1 MRRPSLHVRCLSP
14 PAESHAKLVCAP
26 LAREV
31 ATNMPGWASL
41 RRVGTSPQTSLVGE
55 INDAVAQYFVTM
67 SLRNVCVVFYP
78 EQRTQY
84 RSQFVSREGVTAV
97 LHGFSEYDLGYQR
110 LTTVRPEQARDRQQL
125 ARCTTKQLAI
135 AVPMSS
141 NNLYHQAFHAVPAW
155 EALRAHASHNATLL
169 PLVFP
174 SAAFGR
180 GKPASP
186 RRWYVQPRARKVGR
200 VWLACPPN
208 DGGGLSNCRISPS
221 ATPRQPLGSP
231 SAARGLT
238 RDGVVTTTG
247 WRDPPGRVHI
257 QAWEFTVRALSN
269 ATSSALAASTRELL
283 GSPCTCFD
291 RVEAHA
297 PAFNPGASA
306 SATRLRAFRAATLRN
321 NLVANNLVAPQ
332 VRATLLFVSRVGSR
346 RVTVNEAALM
356 SRLRADTSSGVQRVV
371 LEDLPFAAKR

>member
-1 MRRPSLHVRCLSP
+1 
-14 PAESHAKLVCAP
+14 
-26 LAREV
+26 
-31 ATNMPGWASL
+31 MPGWASL
-41 RRVGTSPQTSLVGE
+41 RLVGTSPQTNLVGE
-55 INDAVAQYFVTM
+55 INDAFAQYFVTM

-110 LTTVRPEQARDRQQL
+110 LTTVRPEQVRDRQQL
-125 ARCTTKQLAI
+125 DRCTTKQLAI

-141 NNLYHQAFHAVPAW
+141 NNLYHQAFHAVPTW
-155 EALRAHASHNATLL
+155 EALHTHASQSAVLL

-186 RRWYVQPRARKVGR
+186 RRWYVQPRASEVGDAAG
-200 VWLACPPN
+200 V
-208 DGGGLSNCRISPS
+208 PS
-221 ATPRQPLGSP
+221 ARWRWLVRLPHYSLGSHSVAP
-231 SAARGLT
+231 LQPMASPDMASR
-238 RDGVVTTTG
+238 
-247 WRDPPGRVHI
+247 PPGRGAHPNRMHI

-269 ATSSALAASTRELL
+269 ASSGALAASTRELL

-297 PAFNPGASA
+297 SAFNPGASGA
-306 SATRLRAFRAATLRN
+306 AIRLRAFRAATLRN
-321 NLVANNLVAPQ
+321 NLVANNLAAYP
-332 VRATLLFVSRVGSR
+332 VRATLLFVSRAGSR
-346 RVTVNEAALM
+346 RVTVNEAALL
-356 SRLRADTSSGVQRVV
+356 SRLRAEASSGVQRVV
-371 LEDLPFAAKR
+371 LEQLPFASKR

>member
-1 MRRPSLHVRCLSP
+1 
-14 PAESHAKLVCAP
+14 
-26 LAREV
+26 
-31 ATNMPGWASL
+31 MPGWASL

-110 LTTVRPEQARDRQQL
+110 LTTIRPEQARDRQQL

-155 EALRAHASHNATLL
+155 EALRAHASQNATLL

-186 RRWYVQPRARKVGR
+186 RRWYVQLRASKVGR
-200 VWLACPPN
+200 VWLACPLN
-208 DGGGLSNCRISPS
+208 EGGGLSPAPASPTVAS
-221 ATPRQPLGSP
+221 APQQPL
-231 SAARGLT
+231 
-238 RDGVVTTTG
+238 D
-247 WRDPPGRVHI
+247 WRHPLSHVHI
-257 QAWEFTVRALSN
+257 QAWEFTVRAMSN

-297 PAFNPGASA
+297 SAFNPGASA
-306 SATRLRAFRAATLRN
+306 AATRLRAFRAATLRN
-321 NLVANNLVAPQ
+321 NLFANNLAAHQ

-356 SRLRADTSSGVQRVV
+356 SRLRADMSLGVQRVV

>member
-1 MRRPSLHVRCLSP
+1 MRAAHRPRSTVKPLP
-14 PAESHAKLVCAP
+14 PLPPSRRRRSKLV
-26 LAREV
+26 ARN
-31 ATNMPGWASL
+31 ARNMPGWASL

-155 EALRAHASHNATLL
+155 ETLRAHASENATLL

-186 RRWYVQPRARKVGR
+186 RRWYVQPRASKVGR
-200 VWLACPPN
+200 VWLARPLH
-208 DGGGLSNCRISPS
+208 DGGGLSPAPASPTVASAPRQRLGRPS
-221 ATPRQPLGSP
+221 AAPRQPVASP
-231 SAARGLT
+231 ETAPR
-238 RDGVVTTTG
+238 
-247 WRDPPGRVHI
+247 PPVGEI
-257 QAWEFTVRALSN
+257 L
-269 ATSSALAASTRELL
+269 LAASISRR
-283 GSPCTCFD
+283 GSSPCGPCQTLLRARSLHRPGNCSA
-291 RVEAHA
+291 RHAHA
-297 PAFNPGASA
+297 STVWRPTRQLSTLAPALRQHGCAPSA
-306 SATRLRAFRAATLRN
+306 QQPCGTISSRTTWRHIRC
-321 NLVANNLVAPQ
+321 AP
-332 VRATLLFVSRVGSR
+332 LYYL
-346 RVTVNEAALM
+346 
-356 SRLRADTSSGVQRVV
+356 
-371 LEDLPFAAKR
+371 

>member
-1 MRRPSLHVRCLSP
+1 
-14 PAESHAKLVCAP
+14 
-26 LAREV
+26 
-31 ATNMPGWASL
+31 
-41 RRVGTSPQTSLVGE
+41 
-55 INDAVAQYFVTM
+55 
-67 SLRNVCVVFYP
+67 
-78 EQRTQY
+78 
-84 RSQFVSREGVTAV
+84 
-97 LHGFSEYDLGYQR
+97 
-110 LTTVRPEQARDRQQL
+110 
-125 ARCTTKQLAI
+125 
-135 AVPMSS
+135 MSS

-186 RRWYVQPRARKVGR
+186 RRWYVQPRASKVGR
-200 VWLACPPN
+200 VWLACPPKTMAVA
-208 DGGGLSNCRISPS
+208 CPTVAS
-221 ATPRQPLGSP
+221 APRQPLGNP

>member
-1 MRRPSLHVRCLSP
+1 
-14 PAESHAKLVCAP
+14 
-26 LAREV
+26 
-31 ATNMPGWASL
+31 MPGWASL

-186 RRWYVQPRARKVGR
+186 RRWYVQPRASKVGR
-200 VWLACPPN
+200 VWLACPPKTMAVA
-208 DGGGLSNCRISPS
+208 CPTVAS
-221 ATPRQPLGSP
+221 APRQPLGNPWPHQRRRSHDHRLERP
-231 SAARGLT
+231 SWPCPHPGVGVHCAGLVKRYFERARCIDPGTPRLAMHMLRPCGGPRASFQPWRQRFCNT
-238 RDGVVTTTG
+238 VARLPRSNPAEQSRREQLGGTSGARHSAIREPG
-247 WRDPPGRVHI
+247 WIKTCDRQRGGADE
-257 QAWEFTVRALSN
+257 Q
-269 ATSSALAASTRELL
+269 ATSRHVVGGAASGPR
-283 GSPCTCFD
+283 G
-291 RVEAHA
+291 
-297 PAFNPGASA
+297 PAFRSQAVIRFEPLREVPEPMCTSCASA
-306 SATRLRAFRAATLRN
+306 
-321 NLVANNLVAPQ
+321 PM
-332 VRATLLFVSRVGSR
+332 SRV
-346 RVTVNEAALM
+346 
-356 SRLRADTSSGVQRVV
+356 
-371 LEDLPFAAKR
+371 

>member
-1 MRRPSLHVRCLSP
+1 
-14 PAESHAKLVCAP
+14 
-26 LAREV
+26 
-31 ATNMPGWASL
+31 MPGWASL

-67 SLRNVCVVFYP
+67 SLRNVCVTFYP

-110 LTTVRPEQARDRQQL
+110 LTTIRPEQARDRQQL

-155 EALRAHASHNATLL
+155 EALRAHASQNATLL

-186 RRWYVQPRARKVGR
+186 RRWYVQLRASKVGR
-200 VWLACPPN
+200 VWLACPSKRWRWLVTRTRQP
-208 DGGGLSNCRISPS
+208 DCRISPS
-221 ATPRQPLGSP
+221 AAPRLETPS
-231 SAARGLT
+231 
-238 RDGVVTTTG
+238 
-247 WRDPPGRVHI
+247 
-257 QAWEFTVRALSN
+257 
-269 ATSSALAASTRELL
+269 
-283 GSPCTCFD
+283 
-291 RVEAHA
+291 
-297 PAFNPGASA
+297 
-306 SATRLRAFRAATLRN
+306 
-321 NLVANNLVAPQ
+321 
-332 VRATLLFVSRVGSR
+332 
-346 RVTVNEAALM
+346 
-356 SRLRADTSSGVQRVV
+356 
-371 LEDLPFAAKR
+371 